1 MGNATPF
8 GNYEFELTGGAL
20 CLDFANTMP
29 DQKAPETRAEKLLTY
44 ADLLSW
50 AVQTGQLK
58 VSDARKLMNAANHS
72 PAKAAAAL
80 RRAWELR
87 QAIYA
92 IFSAIA
98 RENAPTAKDL
108 DLLNRYWKT
117 ASAHASVSH
126 SSGGKFQKTWVMD
139 EDDKFDRPLWPVAA
153 STAELLTSDNLA
165 ITRECASDRCS
176 WLFLD
181 TSRNKSRRWCDMK
194 TCGNRE
200 KAKRHYEKT
209 KN

>member
-50 AVQTGQLK
+50 GVQTGEITAT
-58 VSDARKLMNAANHS
+58 DARKLMSAANHS

-80 RRAWELR
+80 RRARELR
-87 QAIYA
+87 QLIYT
-92 IFSAIA
+92 IFSALA
-98 RENAPTAKDL
+98 RRNTPATRDL
-108 DLLNRYWKT
+108 DLLNRYWQ
-117 ASAHASVSH
+117 SASVHGSVTH
-126 SSGGKFQKTWVMD
+126 VHGKFEKVWVMD
-139 EDDKFDRPLWPVAA
+139 EDELDRPLWPVVVSA
-153 STAELLTSDNLA
+153 AELLTSEDLA
-165 ITRECASDRCS
+165 LARECDSDRCS

-200 KAKRHYEKT
+200 KAKRHYEKSKT
-209 KN
+209 

>member
-8 GNYEFELTGGAL
+8 GNYQFELTGGAL

-29 DQKAPETRAEKLLTY
+29 DQKAPETRAEKLPTY

-50 AVQTGQLK
+50 AVQTGQLS
-58 VSDARKLMNAANHS
+58 VSDARKLISAANDS
-72 PAKAAAAL
+72 PAKAAGAL
-80 RRAWELR
+80 RRARELR

-92 IFSAIA
+92 IFSATA
-98 RENAPTAKDL
+98 RQSAPASKDL
-108 DLLNRYWKT
+108 DILNRFWKN
-117 ASAHASVSH
+117 ASRHASVSH
-126 SSGGKFQKTWVMD
+126 NDGKFQKTWVVD
-139 EDDKFDRPLWPVAA
+139 EDDELDRPLWPVAA
-153 STAELLTSDNLA
+153 SAAELLTSGDFAL
-165 ITRECASDRCS
+165 TRECGSDRCS

-181 TSRNKSRRWCDMK
+181 SSRNKSRRWCDMK

>member
-1 MGNATPF
+1 MGDVSAF
-8 GNYEFELTGGAL
+8 GNFEFELTGGAL

-29 DQKAPETRAEKLLTY
+29 DQKVPETRAEKLLTY

-50 AVQTGQLK
+50 AVQSREIT
-58 VSDARKLMNAANHS
+58 VPDARKLMNAANHF
-72 PAKAAAAL
+72 PAKASAAL
-80 RRAWELR
+80 RRARELR

-98 RENAPTAKDL
+98 RESAPATKDL
-108 DLLNRYWKT
+108 DVLNRYWKG
-117 ASAHASVSH
+117 ASIHIAVSH
-126 SSGGKFQKTWVMD
+126 SGGRFQKTWVMD
-139 EDDKFDRPLWPVAA
+139 EGDELDRPLWPVVA
-153 STAELLTSDNLA
+153 SAAELLTSEDLTMA
-165 ITRECASDRCS
+165 RECASDRCS

-200 KAKRHYEKT
+200 KAKRHYEKS
-209 KN
+209 KS

>member
-50 AVQTGQLK
+50 GMQSGEITG
-58 VSDARKLMNAANHS
+58 SDARKLMNAANHS
-72 PAKAAAAL
+72 PAKAAATL
-80 RRAWELR
+80 RRARELR
-87 QAIYA
+87 QAIYS
-92 IFSAIA
+92 IFSAVA
-98 RENAPTAKDL
+98 RDSVPLQKDI
-108 DLLNRYWKT
+108 DILNRYWKS
-117 ASAHASVSH
+117 ASVHAGVSH
-126 SSGGKFQKTWVMD
+126 SSGKFQKIWVMD
-139 EDDKFDRPLWPVAA
+139 ENDELDRPLWPVAVSA
-153 STAELLTSDNLA
+153 AELLTSEDLTLA
-165 ITRECASDRCS
+165 RECSSDRCS

-200 KAKRHYEKT
+200 KAKRHYEKS